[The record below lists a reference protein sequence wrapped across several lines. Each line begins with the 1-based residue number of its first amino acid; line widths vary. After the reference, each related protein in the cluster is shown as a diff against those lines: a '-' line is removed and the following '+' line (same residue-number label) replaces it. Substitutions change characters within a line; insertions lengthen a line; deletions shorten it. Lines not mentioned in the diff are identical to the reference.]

1 MCDYFLR
8 PAPTGRELARPGD
21 GLWRREG
28 AMRDARGPRTELLVS
43 GFFAGKIAVRSD
55 IIRKPPKISHV

>member
-8 PAPTGRELARPGD
+8 LAPTGRELARPGD

-28 AMRDARGPRTELLVS
+28 AMCDAKGPRIELLVS
-43 GFFAGKIAVRSD
+43 GFFR
-55 IIRKPPKISHV
+55 RKNCCKV